1 MKNIITMLLLVLIT
15 SCGARKVS
23 KETLAIK
30 KDSIVKT
37 DIAVTTIENQNK
49 KDSTNINTLVLT
61 DEFIITPIDTAK
73 PIFVNNVEYKNV
85 VLKIKKTKA
94 NTLYT
99 NNKTES
105 NTKLKDSIVGIVA
118 IKKETVNEDSKFI
131 DKKESIVGN
140 IIVYSLLLLFWIIVI
155 LFIRKTYKEYVA

>member
-99 NNKTES
+99 NNKMES